1 MTKSASQRK
10 ATERQR
16 KRESGLVPVEVWIRP
31 EHKAK
36 LKEFE
41 REHGNMSALKEILAK
56 IAAANAANG
65 APIGEDKSNDK
76 ILHILSEYGLKDD
89 EDELGRAFG
98 VDGLHAIRDAESGI

>member
-1 MTKSASQRK
+1 MAKSDAQRRRE
-10 ATERQR
+10 ADAR
-16 KRESGLVPVEVWIRP
+16 KRDQGLTMCKVWIRP
-31 EHKAK
+31 EHKGK
-36 LKEFE
+36 LKQFE

-98 VDGLHAIRDAESGI
+98 VDGLHAIRDAEIGI